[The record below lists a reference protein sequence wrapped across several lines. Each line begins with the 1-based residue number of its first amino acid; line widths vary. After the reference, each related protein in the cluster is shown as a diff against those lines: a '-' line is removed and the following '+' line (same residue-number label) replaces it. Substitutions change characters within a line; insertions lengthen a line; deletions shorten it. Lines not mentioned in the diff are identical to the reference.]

1 MERQMCVAIRSVR
14 LVAALAASTLVLSGW
29 LSPAW
34 GASAKEID
42 ADVDKALVQFEQEV
56 KNAKSFL
63 DSSKGV
69 LVFPNVLK
77 AGLAVGGEYG
87 EGALRIGGKTVDYYN
102 TAAASFGLQAG
113 GQIKTVIIA
122 FLDADALQHFRESKG
137 WKAGV
142 DGSIAVVT
150 LGAGGAID
158 TTKLNEPIVG
168 FAVDQKGL
176 MANLTFEGSKFT
188 KLDKKT

>member
-1 MERQMCVAIRSVR
+1 MERQMCGAIRSVR
-14 LVAALAASTLVLSGW
+14 LVAALVASTLVLSGW
-29 LSPAW
+29 LSDAW

-42 ADVDKALVQFEQEV
+42 ADVDKALVQFEKEV
-56 KNAKSFL
+56 KNGKSFL

-122 FLDADALQHFRESKG
+122 FLDADALQRFRESKG

-158 TTKLNEPIVG
+158 TTKLKDPIVG
-168 FAVDQKGL
+168 FAVDQKSL

>member
-34 GASAKEID
+34 GASA
-42 ADVDKALVQFEQEV
+42 
-56 KNAKSFL
+56 
-63 DSSKGV
+63 
-69 LVFPNVLK
+69 
-77 AGLAVGGEYG
+77 
-87 EGALRIGGKTVDYYN
+87 
-102 TAAASFGLQAG
+102 ASFGLQAG

-122 FLDADALQHFRESKG
+122 FLDADALQRFRESKG

-158 TTKLNEPIVG
+158 TTKLKDPIVG